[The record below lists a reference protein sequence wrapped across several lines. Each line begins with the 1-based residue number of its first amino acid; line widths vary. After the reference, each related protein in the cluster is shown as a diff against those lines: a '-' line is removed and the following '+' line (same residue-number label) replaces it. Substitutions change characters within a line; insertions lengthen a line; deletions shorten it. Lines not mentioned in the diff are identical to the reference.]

1 MLSPSEWSRPR
12 RVLSAL
18 ALLALVGIA
27 WWSVGAFFDW
37 ASGPARGLVEE

>member
-12 RVLSAL
+12 RVISAL
-18 ALLALVGIA
+18 ALLAFVALA

-37 ASGPARGLVEE
+37 ASGPTRGLAE

>member
-1 MLSPSEWSRPR
+1 MPNPSEWSRPR

-18 ALLALVGIA
+18 ALLALVALA

-37 ASGPARGLVEE
+37 ASGPSRSLVEE